1 MLKTEARRSSARSSG
16 GRQMISLDRPKL
28 VVTLLASLYFGDVIL
43 HPTKWRLLDSFNLLI
58 HEAGHPLFGF
68 FGEFMGFAGGTL
80 MQLLIPVAF
89 LVSFFRQGQFFS
101 SSLMLFWLG
110 QSLVNI
116 SIYSGDAVAMELPL
130 FGAGD
135 RIHDWNWMLGELNL
149 LEATPV
155 IAGAFRLFGILCI
168 VSGGLACLRLT
179 GLKLP
184 SSTIAMTSSQTSSQ
198 RSRKGKAFR
207 R

>member
-1 MLKTEARRSSARSSG
+1 MT
-16 GRQMISLDRPKL
+16 SLDRPKL
-28 VVTLLASLYFGDVIL
+28 VVTLLSSLYFGDVIL
-43 HPTKWRLLDSFNLLI
+43 HPTKWRLLDSFNLLV

-80 MQLLIPVAF
+80 MQLLVPIAF
-89 LVSFFRQGQFFS
+89 LVSFYRQGQPFS

-110 QSLVNI
+110 QSLINV
-116 SIYSGDAVAMELPL
+116 SIYAGDAVAMELPL

-149 LEATPV
+149 LGATPV
-155 IAGAFRLFGILCI
+155 IAGAARLLGMLSIILGC
-168 VSGGLACLRLT
+168 LCCLRLA

-184 SSTIAMTSSQTSSQ
+184 VNSSAPTSTRTISQ
-198 RSRKGKAFR
+198 RSRQGRTFR